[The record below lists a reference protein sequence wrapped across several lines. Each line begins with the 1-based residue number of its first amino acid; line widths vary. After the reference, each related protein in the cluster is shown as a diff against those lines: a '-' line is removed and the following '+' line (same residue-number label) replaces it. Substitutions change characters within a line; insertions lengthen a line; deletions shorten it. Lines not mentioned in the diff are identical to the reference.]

1 MYRCDLSTEHQLEL
15 TERPFLLLSSLLCQ
29 QMDIPAGMQLVCVSK
44 GRKPLLTAAVLQ
56 GQFLN
61 GASGS
66 SMEAIRSPKK

>member
-1 MYRCDLSTEHQLEL
+1 
-15 TERPFLLLSSLLCQ
+15 
-29 QMDIPAGMQLVCVSK
+29 MDIPAGMQLVCVSK
-44 GRKPLLTAAVLQ
+44 GRKPLLAAAVLQ